1 MDDVE
6 RIILK
11 ILSKHPEGMRF
22 NRLYREVNKI
32 KQCQRERFNRK
43 LKSLIREGLV
53 QKSTLIEEPSESEI
67 KKLSEEELQK
77 IRKEI
82 RSIRAHGDV
91 HYYLVDEGARFSF
104 DLFYIQEFAFDLDDA
119 TEDAWNII
127 NSEKWFNLN
136 KESKTLYC
144 HYFKQLE
151 KAPFLFLEYV
161 YQAALTY
168 EGQETSILLLKRIF
182 DLYTEYFSKWQTEL
196 KKVRKKLKEEF
207 PKSFKEKEK
216 FVVYD
221 MKYKHKQFTSEEKM
235 QDVLDELDDLCHK
248 LGELY
253 EELYGEQLN
262 KNSLSGNL

>member
-6 RIILK
+6 LSILK
-11 ILSKHPEGMRF
+11 ILKVYPEGIGF

-32 KQCQRERFNRK
+32 KQCPRERFNRK

-53 QKSTLIEEPSESEI
+53 QKSAPIEEPSESEK
-67 KKLSEEELQK
+67 KKLNEEELQK

-127 NSEKWFNLN
+127 NSEKWFNLS
-136 KESKTLYC
+136 KKSKTLYY

-151 KAPFLFLEYV
+151 KAPFLFLKYV
-161 YQAALTY
+161 YQVALTY

-182 DLYTEYFSKWQTEL
+182 DLYIEYFSKWQTEL
-196 KKVRKKLKEEF
+196 KKVRKKLKKEF

-216 FVVYD
+216 LVVYD
-221 MKYKHKQFTSEEKM
+221 MKYKKYKRKQFTSEEKM
-235 QDVLDELDDLCHK
+235 QDVLDELEDLSHK
-248 LGELY
+248 L

-262 KNSLSGNL
+262 